1 MGQIHFS
8 LPLAFFSLPLAF
20 PSLVPYIN
28 ASIRY
33 EKKLYFHETMFRDRF
48 TRITS
53 HSNLIYMK
61 NIFFQDKFTR
71 ITSKHSDLI
80 YMKNVL
86 YSKFQAIDWGQSQ
99 LICDRRGLYLSLHH
113 KVLPLLDAIY
123 FPHLTLHRHWESEI
137 IVPSYAH
144 NKPKEG
150 FYMIFWVYASSFSK
164 KNHVGLIL

>member
-8 LPLAFFSLPLAF
+8 LPLAF
-20 PSLVPYIN
+20 PSLCPTYKCIN
-28 ASIRY
+28 KVW
-33 EKKLYFHETMFRDRF
+33 KKLYFHETILQDRF

-53 HSNLIYMK
+53 KHSNFIYMK
-61 NIFFQDKFTR
+61 SILFQDKFTR

-80 YMKNVL
+80 YMKNAL

-137 IVPSYAH
+137 IVPSCAH

-164 KNHVGLIL
+164 NK